1 VVIIKTIKSKIG
13 VDTSIKYLKYFKD
26 LSSTMKISDIIYEGE
41 IENLPPEITIVKR
54 NNEYYYQTFEGSIY
68 DITMPDRKVLHT
80 KCENGICNYI
90 LPIRLTVGQ
99 NTYILL
105 YQNEKTEKQFEIEIS
120 VKVKDNFYCSR
131 FYEPK
136 QLVLLH
142 NIQGKSYNI
151 YLYKDGLENLGKN
164 TVTCDLLDDLL
175 INIESGDEYIL
186 IELQKTYKSK
196 IIPSSSLISTLYPFV
211 IGTKKVKVKPF
222 IIIGKQ
228 TETYNESYF
237 LNMYL
242 LPSKN
247 PIRFFEKF
255 IKRPDNYEL
264 KDPLTIKETLVPQ
277 LFFQGDMNIIFLSDE
292 DPNRLLIKYIEK
304 IYELIKELKDVLKL
318 KFGKG
323 FPVPEDLTN
332 DVSKMLML
340 KQMLFV
346 MSHSYQKN
354 MLLIDGTPNK
364 QQLLKP
370 GIHKITFENLEITT
384 EGEEIDLGD
393 DKLTFLYLVTPKE
406 LRKYITLTQDKE
418 RNYFLLLN
426 TAFFNTSININGNET
441 EKVNILDHQL
451 KGRFGVLSYLVP
463 PSLHFTYLDTFEEF
477 EVKPHYTEEKI
488 KVTQNGLYLYHINSI
503 TMLNKN
509 ETLSIQQEKN
519 EHPSIDITEIKNY
532 NIVSMYEQNFT
543 YHITNLQI
551 RNNKPNELQYPFVI
565 YSKNDQRMET
575 VR

>member
-1 VVIIKTIKSKIG
+1 MKTIKSRIG
-13 VDTSIKYLKYFKD
+13 VDRSIKYLRDFKD
-26 LSSTMKISDIIYEGE
+26 FSSIMKISDVIYEAE
-41 IENLPPEITIVKR
+41 IKNLPPNITVVKR

-68 DITMPDRKVLHT
+68 DITIPDRKVLHT
-80 KCENGICNYI
+80 KCENGICNYN

-99 NTYILL
+99 NTYTLL

-120 VKVKDNFYCSR
+120 VKVKDDFYCSR

-142 NIQGKSYNI
+142 NIQGKHYNI
-151 YLYKDGLENLGKN
+151 YLYKDGLVKLGKN
-164 TVTCDLLDDLL
+164 SITCDYLDDLL
-175 INIESGDEYIL
+175 LNLESTNEYIL
-186 IELQKTYKSK
+186 IELRKTYKGK
-196 IIPSSSLISTLYPFV
+196 VIPSSSLVSTLYPFV
-211 IGTKKVKVKPF
+211 LGSKKIKVKPF

-228 TETYNESYF
+228 SEAYSESYF

-242 LPSKN
+242 LPSKD

-255 IKRPDNYEL
+255 IKRPENYEL

-277 LFFQGDMNIIFLSDE
+277 IFFQGDMNILFLSDE
-292 DPNRLLIKYIEK
+292 NPNRLLIKYIEE
-304 IYELIKELKDVLKL
+304 IYKLIKELKEVLNL

-323 FPVPEDLTN
+323 FPIPEDLNN
-332 DVSKMLML
+332 DVSKALMI
-340 KQMLFV
+340 KQILFV
-346 MSHSYQKN
+346 MSHSYEKN

-370 GIHKITFENLEITT
+370 GTHKLTFEKIEITT

-426 TAFFNTSININGNET
+426 TAFFNTNININGNET
-441 EKVNILDHQL
+441 EKVNILDHEL

-477 EVKPHYTEEKI
+477 ELKPHYTEEKI
-488 KVTQNGLYLYHINSI
+488 VVNGNGLYLYHTNSI
-503 TMLNKN
+503 TVLNKN

-543 YHITNLQI
+543 YHISNLQI

-565 YSKNDQRMET
+565 YSKNNEEPDT